1 MANIIPVLNSGD
13 STAKTIVFKSAREF
27 TRKEADAIL
36 AKAKNLTMA
45 FNKLQSQKPAVAEET
60 ETKKEEAVKAEK
72 KEQPTLNT
80 LCEQYGIYGMLS
92 QYENHLKNR
101 DKKAAKR
108 VEDRMW
114 EIEKKVKADQS
125 IPEALRKKFVEYIE
139 TREDQI
145 EYKY

>member
-1 MANIIPVLNSGD
+1 
-13 STAKTIVFKSAREF
+13 
-27 TRKEADAIL
+27 
-36 AKAKNLTMA
+36 
-45 FNKLQSQKPAVAEET
+45 
-60 ETKKEEAVKAEK
+60 
-72 KEQPTLNT
+72 
-80 LCEQYGIYGMLS
+80 MLS

-145 EYKY
+145 EDKY